1 MDIGQFSPKHL
12 VNMGVFT
19 AIYVVVMF
27 TLGMVGVLGAPFMF
41 VGWTICIL
49 VNGVV
54 MMLYL
59 SRTPVMGALTVV
71 GLIVGIIYL
80 LTGSVWWVLL
90 IVPILG
96 FIGDLVNRA
105 GQFKSKKHFIL
116 AYGVFTMWYLS
127 PLLPIFYDSDNYFR
141 EIAKYMK
148 SQEYADQMQAIFQPW
163 VIGVWGVVLFF
174 IGVLGAYIGTRILN
188 KHFVKA
194 GIA

>member
-1 MDIGQFSPKHL
+1 MSVDQFSPKHL
-12 VNMGVFT
+12 VNMGVFA
-19 AIYVVVMF
+19 AIYVVVIF

-41 VGWTICIL
+41 VGWTTCIL
-49 VNGVV
+49 INGVV

-71 GLIVGIIYL
+71 GLIIGIVYF

-90 IVPILG
+90 IVPSLG
-96 FIGDLVNRA
+96 FIGDLINRA
-105 GQFKSKKHFIL
+105 GGFKSKKHFIL
-116 AYGVFTMWYLS
+116 AYAVFTMWYLS

-163 VIGVWGVVLFF
+163 VIGVWGILLFF
-174 IGVLGAYIGTRILN
+174 IGLLGAYIGTRLLN